1 MGPDRAGSF
10 RSSGTSAL
18 PVRGWSRTGRVALV
32 GALLTLGACTAG
44 GGDSSASASPSA
56 GPSATSSSGASS
68 VRPSGAAPA
77 VPVLDWTA
85 CPAAADGAAGTAGF
99 DCATATVPMDYAD
112 PAAGQFDLAV
122 IKHPATDP
130 GSKVGTL
137 FWNPGGPSDAGTQYL
152 PASINGFPEA
162 VRQRFDIVSWDPRG
176 MGGRTTPVVQ
186 CFPDEAAEQA
196 FLADP
201 DFAVIPRTDAE
212 FAAFDAKHAA
222 LNVQCGQQAGDL
234 LAHVSTADN
243 ARDLDLLRQAVG
255 EDTLSYYGTSY
266 GTFLGATYLNM
277 FPDRVRAAVLD
288 GAVSP
293 AAWSGTDESA
303 ASLSTFLRIGS
314 DFGATETVDE
324 FMRQCGAVDATACA
338 FSAGSPEATLA
349 KWTAL
354 LDQLRTTPVALEGQ
368 SLDDRGMLTLVQG
381 SIYLTTP
388 LPGFGRF
395 PGWPAVAELVQQ
407 AWTAAQQ
414 PAPASSGAP
423 DALATSAAASSPTS
437 SPVGPASSGAGG
449 GSAYVTSLG
458 RQLSVVCGES
468 PNPATA
474 AEYDAAARTSV
485 ERSQLSYWPWVA
497 FCLDWPVPAADA
509 YRGPWNNP
517 TPVPVLVVG
526 NTFDPATPYS
536 SSEAM
541 AAALADGHLL
551 TVDGFGHTEL
561 LNPSACAQ
569 QHISDYL
576 LDGTVPADGT
586 RCAQDRAP
594 FAAG

>member
-1 MGPDRAGSF
+1 MRPDAAGSV
-10 RSSGTSAL
+10 RTSPTPAA
-18 PVRGWSRTGRVALV
+18 PVRPLSRAGRVALV
-32 GALLTLGACTAG
+32 GALLALGACTSA
-44 GGDSSASASPSA
+44 GGDSSGSAATSGGTSIPSSA
-56 GPSATSSSGASS
+56 GTPSGAGS
-68 VRPSGAAPA
+68 VRPSEPAPA

-85 CPAAADGAAGTAGF
+85 CPAAADGAASTTGF
-99 DCATATVPMDYAD
+99 DCATATVPMDYGD

-130 GSKVGTL
+130 GTKVGTL

-152 PASINGFPEA
+152 PASIGGFPEA
-162 VRQRFDIVSWDPRG
+162 VRARFDIVSWDPRG

-186 CFPDEAAEQA
+186 CFPDQAAEQA
-196 FLADP
+196 FLENP
-201 DFAVIPRTDAE
+201 DFGTIPRTDAE
-212 FAAFDAKHAA
+212 FAAFDAAHTA
-222 LNVQCGQQAGDL
+222 LNVQCGKQAGDL

-293 AAWSGTDESA
+293 PAWGGGAGAD

-314 DFGATETVDE
+314 DLGAQQTVDE

-338 FSAGSPEATLA
+338 LSAGSPEATLS

-354 LDQLRTTPVALEGQ
+354 LDQLRTTPVTIEGQ
-368 SLDDRGMLTLVQG
+368 PFDDRGLLSLVQG
-381 SIYLTTP
+381 SIYLLTP
-388 LPGFGRF
+388 LDGFGRF
-395 PGWPAVAELVQQ
+395 PGWPAVAEQVQQ
-407 AWTAAQQ
+407 VWTAAQQ
-414 PAPASSGAP
+414 PASVSSGVPSASPAAP
-423 DALATSAAASSPTS
+423 AVSSPAGS
-437 SPVGPASSGAGG
+437 AGAGAE
-449 GSAYVTSLG
+449 STYVTSAG
-458 RQLSVVCGES
+458 RQLAVVCGES
-468 PNPATA
+468 PNPTTEAG
-474 AEYDAAARTSV
+474 YDAAARASFD
-485 ERSQLSYWPWVA
+485 RSGPSYWPWVA
-497 FCLDWPVPAADA
+497 YCVDWPAQAADA
-509 YRGPWNNP
+509 YRGPWDTP
-517 TPVPVLVVG
+517 TPGPVLVVG
-526 NTFDPATPYS
+526 NTFDPATPYTS
-536 SSEAM
+536 SQAM

-561 LNPSACAQ
+561 LNPSICAQ
-569 QHISDYL
+569 QHIADYL
-576 LDGTVPADGT
+576 LSGTVPADGT

>member
-1 MGPDRAGSF
+1 MTARRRARAGA
-10 RSSGTSAL
+10 AL
-18 PVRGWSRTGRVALV
+18 AI
-32 GALLTLGACTAG
+32 ALLTVSAC
-44 GGDSSASASPSA
+44 
-56 GPSATSSSGASS
+56 TSSSESGGTTGSSAASPAAGS
-68 VRPSGAAPA
+68 AAAGSSGAAGSATGGVSPSGSPP
-77 VPVLDWTA
+77 VPVLAWSA
-85 CPAAADGAAGTAGF
+85 CPAAADGAASTTGF
-99 DCATATVPMDYAD
+99 ECATAAVPMDYAD
-112 PAAGQFDLAV
+112 PAGAQFDLAV

-152 PASINGFPEA
+152 PASIDGFPEA
-162 VRQRFDIVSWDPRG
+162 VRARFDIVSWDPRG

-186 CFPDEAAEQA
+186 CFGDQAAEQA
-196 FLADP
+196 FLSNP
-201 DFAVIPRTDAE
+201 DFGTIPRTDAE
-212 FAAFDAKHAA
+212 FAAFDAAHTA
-222 LNVQCGQQAGDL
+222 LNVQCGQQAGEL

-293 AAWSGTDESA
+293 AAWGGGAGTDE
-303 ASLSTFLRIGS
+303 SLSTFLRIGS
-314 DFGATETVDE
+314 DEGAKATTDE

-354 LDQLRTTPVALEGQ
+354 LEQLRTTPITVEGQ
-368 SLDDRGMLTLVQG
+368 PLDDRGLLSLVQG
-381 SIYLTTP
+381 SIYLVTP
-388 LPGFGRF
+388 LDGFGRF
-395 PGWPAVAELVQQ
+395 PGWTAVAQQVQQ
-407 AWTAAQQ
+407 VWTAAQQ
-414 PAPASSGAP
+414 PA
-423 DALATSAAASSPTS
+423 AAASGAADTSPAASSAAPDSPAPSPTS
-437 SPVGPASSGAGG
+437 SAAGPVSSEAGS
-449 GSAYVTSLG
+449 GSTYVTSAG
-458 RQLSVVCGES
+458 RQLAVVCGES
-468 PNPATA
+468 PNPTTEAG
-474 AEYDAAARTSV
+474 YDAAARVSFA
-485 ERSQLSYWPWVA
+485 RSGPSYWPWVA
-497 FCLDWPVPAADA
+497 YCVDWPAQAAEA

-526 NTFDPATPYS
+526 NTFDPATPYTS
-536 SSEAM
+536 SQAM

-569 QHISDYL
+569 QHIADYL
-576 LDGTVPADGT
+576 LDGTVPAEGT